1 MIEQHIYIVII
12 CPSEIVLAGLCSILN
27 DAINYEIIAV
37 NNVDELF
44 NYPHLSGYVLLIVP
58 EDIYSKNSITIKKIF
73 SSIKNIKVLKLCFE
87 NNSVIDNSTIGLFEY
102 QLVILQKINQI
113 VQSFLQVTSEVNNS
127 DLTKREIEVLKHVA
141 KGISNKEIANSLNIS
156 VHTIISHRK
165 NICEKI
171 GIKSSSGL
179 TMYAVLKK
187 IINIDEIDTS
197 ELV

>member
-12 CPSEIVLAGLCSILN
+12 CPSEIVLAGLSSILN

-37 NNVDELF
+37 NSVDELF

-73 SSIKNIKVLKLCFE
+73 SSIKNIKVLKLCFD
-87 NNSVIDNSTIGLFEY
+87 NNSVIDNSTIGLFEP
-102 QLVILQKINQI
+102 QLVIFQKINQI
-113 VQSFLQVTSEVNNS
+113 VHHFSNGINESNKCELS
-127 DLTKREIEVLKHVA
+127 KREIEVLRHVA

-187 IINIDEIDTS
+187 IVNIDEIDTS